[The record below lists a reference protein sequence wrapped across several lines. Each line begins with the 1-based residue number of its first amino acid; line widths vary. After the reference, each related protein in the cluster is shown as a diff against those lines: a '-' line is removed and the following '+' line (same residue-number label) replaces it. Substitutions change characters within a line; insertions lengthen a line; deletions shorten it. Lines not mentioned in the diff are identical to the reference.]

1 MEFDAANDVRMMSD
15 HDVCASVDGGVSDS
29 AFIRGEPR
37 GRVHDSLVER
47 NDHQCVVRACTGD
60 VVRQVGK

>member
-29 AFIRGEPR
+29 AFIRGEPC